1 MPRPLRLAGREA
13 LLAGIEQRFRE
24 AGTLPAVVVLH
35 GLGGVGKT
43 STALEYAY
51 RHRDGYRLVWQFAAE
66 DEAVLSNGLSELALL
81 LGVRGLVDGAD
92 PAAQVHAALAAHPGP
107 WLLVLDNVTDPGAI
121 RRVLPPAGHGH
132 VLITSRYAHWPPPLG
147 IEVHTLEPAVAAAFL
162 RTRTGDDDP
171 EAAAEVARE
180 LGLLPLALEQAAAYT
195 LETGRTLGEYLA
207 LLRRRRTE
215 LLSRGRPW
223 EYDQPVS
230 ATWTL
235 ALERLAGRNP
245 EAIAMLR
252 FFACLAPDAIPLR
265 LLLPADSLTGEARAR
280 PLLGSLLDDEAAV
293 DDAVRALRAYSLIRP
308 VGDGSTSVH
317 RLVRFV
323 VLDQVAE
330 QQEWRAAAAEVLAA
344 AVPEVP
350 EHRKDWP
357 VFARLLPHVVAGL
370 DPFEPA
376 FRRVAEFLA
385 WSGDYP
391 TSRLLHEQVLTAR
404 LEHLGPDHPD
414 TLWSMDDVA
423 FVIGLAGDF
432 ETARERYADVL
443 EGRKR
448 VLGVAHEDTLT
459 AWDRLAFWTGKS
471 GDAAAARDL
480 CAELLP
486 LRERVSG
493 PEHPETLQVI
503 GNLAWQTGEAGDA
516 EAARDRLA
524 ALVPVAVRVYGA
536 DRHDTL
542 TIRANHAHWS
552 GEAGDPAVARDL
564 LAAVVRDR
572 DRVSGPEHP
581 ETLIVRSALARWT
594 GEAGDPGR
602 ACELYEE
609 VLPVR
614 IRVQGRNHA
623 DVRKD
628 LARLAHFRSLA
639 GR

>member
-1 MPRPLRLAGREA
+1 MPRPLRLAGRET
-13 LLAGIEQRFRE
+13 LLAGIERRFRA
-24 AGTLPAVVVLH
+24 AGALPAVVVLH

-43 STALEYAY
+43 SAALEYAY
-51 RHRDGYRLVWQFAAE
+51 RHQDGYRLVWQFAAE
-66 DEAVLSNGLSELALL
+66 DEVVLSNGLSELALL

-92 PAAQVHAALAAHPGP
+92 PAAQVHAALAVHPGP

-147 IEVHTLEPAVAAAFL
+147 IEVDTLEPEVAADFL

-171 EAAAEVARE
+171 GSSAEVARE

-195 LETGRTLGEYLA
+195 LESGRTLREYLA

-235 ALERLAGRNP
+235 ALDRLAGRNP

-252 FFACLAPDAIPLR
+252 FFACLAPDDIPLR
-265 LLLPADSLTGEARAR
+265 LLLPAASPTAEARI
-280 PLLGSLLDDEAAV
+280 LLGSLLDDDAAV

-308 VGDGSTSVH
+308 VGDGSMSVH
-317 RLVRFV
+317 RLVRLV

-330 QQEWRAAAAEVLAA
+330 QREWRAAAAEVLAA

-357 VFARLLPHVVAGL
+357 VFARLLPHVAAAL

-391 TSRLLHEQVLTAR
+391 TSRLLHERVLATR
-404 LEHLGPDHPD
+404 LERLGPDHPD

-432 ETARERYADVL
+432 PTAREQYADVL

-448 VLGVAHEDTLT
+448 VLGLTHEDTLT

-493 PEHPETLQVI
+493 PEHPETLQVV

-524 ALVPVAVRVYGA
+524 ALIPVAVRVYGA

-542 TIRANHAHWS
+542 TIRANHAHWC
-552 GEAGDPAVARDL
+552 GGAGDPVVARDL
-564 LAAVVRDR
+564 MAAVAVDR

-581 ETLIVRSALARWT
+581 ETLLVRAALARWT

-609 VLPVR
+609 LIPVR
-614 IRVQGRNHA
+614 VRVLGRDHA

-628 LARLAHFRSLA
+628 LARLAHFRSLT